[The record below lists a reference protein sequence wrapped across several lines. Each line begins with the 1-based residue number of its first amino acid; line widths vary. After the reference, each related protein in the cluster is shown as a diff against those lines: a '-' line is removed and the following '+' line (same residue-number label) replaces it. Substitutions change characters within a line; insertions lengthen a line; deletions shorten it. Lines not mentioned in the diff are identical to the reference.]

1 MLYISLAGLPILFA
15 GLAAATADLLG
26 ATPGRHP
33 LSQFLFRW
41 P

>member
-26 ATPGRHP
+26 ALLAAT
-33 LSQFLFRW
+33 LSGSSSFRW